1 MNKLILSG
9 LALTILG
16 LSACSSEPTA
26 PETTADAAK
35 PVAQATEAVKKN
47 SKKTELVDIKPD
59 AKAAASSAAAARG
72 DINAPLY
79 TSLNAATAA
88 QNTDQIKQVSLDI
101 LQNNPKDVRGL
112 NALAMT
118 YYKKGLYNSAEYLL
132 NKAITVEPKVASSY
146 SNLGLV
152 LLARDEKREAIEAFK
167 KALDYDSDH
176 LAASENLGALYIS
189 AKQYDKAAE
198 VLGRVAE
205 QSLLSSGSRLN
216 YAVALTG
223 AGQID
228 QAVAAYE
235 KLLKQDST
243 NKQALT
249 NLAIIKIEKQSKF
262 EEGLD
267 LVNRL
272 KFVDSD
278 FGSQDLIKALENKA
292 KAGLK

>member
-1 MNKLILSG
+1 MNKLIVICTALAAAFVLS
-9 LALTILG
+9 
-16 LSACSSEPTA
+16 SCSSEPAA
-26 PETTADAAK
+26 PEAQENAKAVPSPTDA
-35 PVAQATEAVKKN
+35 KKN
-47 SKKTELVDIKPD
+47 SKKTELVEIKPD
-59 AKAAASSAAAARG
+59 AKAASSAAAAAKP
-72 DINAPLY
+72 DINEPLY
-79 TSLNAATAA
+79 ASLNTATIS
-88 QNTDQIKQVSLDI
+88 QNNDQIKQVSLDI

-112 NALAMT
+112 NALAMV
-118 YYKKGLYNSAEYLL
+118 YYKKGLYNSAEFLL
-132 NKAITVEPKVASSY
+132 NKAITAEPKVASSY

-152 LLARDEKREAIEAFK
+152 LLARSEKRDAIEAFK
-167 KALDYDSDH
+167 KALDFDSDL
-176 LAASENLGALYIS
+176 LAASENLGAIYVS

-205 QSLLSSGSRLN
+205 QSSFSAGSRLN

-223 AGQID
+223 AGQVD
-228 QAVAAYE
+228 QAVKVYE
-235 KLLKQDST
+235 KILKQDST

-262 EEGLD
+262 EDGLD

-278 FGSQDLIKALENKA
+278 FGSQDMIKALENKA

>member
-1 MNKLILSG
+1 MNKFIITSTAIAIL
-9 LALTILG
+9 L
-16 LSACSSEPTA
+16 LSSCSSEPTV
-26 PETTADAAK
+26 PDSGDEAAK
-35 PVAQATEAVKKN
+35 QGPAEASQKKN
-47 SKKTELVDIKPD
+47 PKKTELIEIKPD
-59 AKAAASSAAAARG
+59 AKSAALAVQAVKT

-79 TSLNAATAA
+79 KSLSVATAS
-88 QNTDQIKQVSLDI
+88 QNIEQIKLISLDI

-132 NKAITVEPKVASSY
+132 NKAITAEPKSAASY

-152 LLARDEKREAIEAFK
+152 LLARDAKRDAIESFK
-167 KALDYDSDH
+167 RALDYDSDQ
-176 LAASENLGALYIS
+176 LAAAENLGALYVS

-198 VLGRVAE
+198 VLSRVSE
-205 QSLLSSGSRLN
+205 QSTLSEGSKLN

-223 AGQID
+223 TGQID
-228 QAVAAYE
+228 QAVSTYE
-235 KLLKQDST
+235 RILKNNST

-262 EEGLD
+262 EDGLD

-272 KFVDSD
+272 KFVDTD
-278 FGSQDLIKALENKA
+278 FGSQELIKVLENKA
-292 KAGLK
+292 KTGLK